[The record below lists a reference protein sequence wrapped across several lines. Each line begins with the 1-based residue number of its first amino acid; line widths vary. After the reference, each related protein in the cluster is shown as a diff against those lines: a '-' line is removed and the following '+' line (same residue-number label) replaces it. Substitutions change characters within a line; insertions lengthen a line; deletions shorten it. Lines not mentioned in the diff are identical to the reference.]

1 MLVVV
6 RRCAKKVGVYEHL
19 GLSLE
24 IYFGVDVGGVDGDM
38 TEPCADG
45 VDIDAG
51 AEQVCR
57 GRVSDGMRAD
67 RPAEQRRM

>member
-24 IYFGVDVGGVDGDM
+24 IYFGVDVGGVDGDVS
-38 TEPCADG
+38 EPRTDG
-45 VDIDAG
+45 VDVDSG
-51 AEQVCR
+51 AQQMR
-57 GRVSDGMRAD
+57 GGCVPDGVRAD
-67 RPAEQRRM
+67 RPAK

>member
-1 MLVVV
+1 M
-6 RRCAKKVGVYEHL
+6 GEDF
-19 GLSLE
+19 GLTLQ
-24 IYFGVDVGGVDGDM
+24 IDLGVDVGGVDGDM

-51 AEQVCR
+51 AEQVRR